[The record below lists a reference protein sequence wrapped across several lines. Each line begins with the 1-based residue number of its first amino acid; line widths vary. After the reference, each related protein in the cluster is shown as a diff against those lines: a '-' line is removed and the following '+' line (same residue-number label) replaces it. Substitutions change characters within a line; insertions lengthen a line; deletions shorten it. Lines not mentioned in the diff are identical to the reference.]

1 MTDWQNQLYCG
12 DNLDVLRRC
21 IPAQSVDLVYLDPPF
36 NSRQEYSILFA
47 EKDGSKVRSQI
58 RAFADTW
65 EWDTEAEKAFQET
78 IDAGGRVAQAMI
90 AFRTFLDAGDMLAY
104 LAMMAPR
111 LIELKRVL
119 RETGSIYLH
128 CDPTASHYL
137 KILMDAIFGPTGFRN
152 EIVWRRSHPKGLA
165 FTRFARNHDVIL
177 AYAKGA
183 RPRWNAL
190 HTPHRAATVDEQYH
204 LRDEEGRAYQLTS
217 LLNPNP
223 NRPNLTYEFRGVTKV
238 WRWTKERMLAEYE
251 KGRIV
256 VPKGGKGIPRY
267 KRYLDEQEGVPL
279 SDFWDDVEISSGA
292 EKLGYPT
299 QKPEALL
306 ERIVRASSNEGDVV
320 LDPFCGCGT
329 TVQVAERLSR
339 RWIGIDTTHL
349 AISLVQKRLSASFG
363 EDARKTYRLI
373 GTPPQYPGFANSTS
387 VRRAPKAGTAAHQPA
402 LSLSTN
408 PGD

>member
-1 MTDWQNQLYCG
+1 MADWQNQLYFG
-12 DNLDVLRRC
+12 DNLDVLRRY

-47 EKDGSKVRSQI
+47 EREGSQASSQI
-58 RAFADTW
+58 RAFEDTW
-65 EWDTEAEKAFQET
+65 EWNIEAEKAFQET
-78 IDAGGRVAQAMI
+78 VEAGGRASQAMI
-90 AFRTFLDAGDMLAY
+90 ALRTFLGAGDMLAY

-111 LIELKRVL
+111 LIELKRAL
-119 RETGSIYLH
+119 RDTGSIYLH

-137 KILMDAIFGPTGFRN
+137 KILMDAIFGQTGFRN

-183 RPRWNAL
+183 RHTWNAL
-190 HTPHRAATVDEQYH
+190 YAPRKAGAADGQYH
-204 LRDEEGRAYQLTS
+204 LRDEQGRAYQLTS
-217 LLNPNP
+217 LLNPNA
-223 NRPNLTYEFRGVTKV
+223 NRPNLTYEFLGVTKV

-251 KGRIV
+251 RGRIV

-267 KRYLDEQEGVPL
+267 KRYLDEQEGVPI
-279 SDFWDDVEISSGA
+279 SDFWDDVELSSGA

-329 TVQVAERLSR
+329 SVQVAQRLKR
-339 RWIGIDTTHL
+339 RWIGIDTTHV
-349 AISLVQKRLSASFG
+349 AIGLVQKRLSDSFG
-363 EDARKTYRLI
+363 EDARKTYQFI
-373 GTPPQYPGFANSTS
+373 SGQPQHQGPAYSATLK
-387 VRRAPKAGTAAHQPA
+387 RAPKAGIATHRPA
-402 LSLSTN
+402 LSLTTN